1 VRGPEI
7 GEHLSAS
14 DVETQQWVAALTLT
28 GLLMTILVLAGLS
41 VATTPRRFNRVCF
54 QTKMDDAHILLAA
67 FSQTPS
73 EQDAIAA
80 AIRACS
86 H

>member
-1 VRGPEI
+1 
-7 GEHLSAS
+7 
-14 DVETQQWVAALTLT
+14 
-28 GLLMTILVLAGLS
+28 MTILVLAGLS